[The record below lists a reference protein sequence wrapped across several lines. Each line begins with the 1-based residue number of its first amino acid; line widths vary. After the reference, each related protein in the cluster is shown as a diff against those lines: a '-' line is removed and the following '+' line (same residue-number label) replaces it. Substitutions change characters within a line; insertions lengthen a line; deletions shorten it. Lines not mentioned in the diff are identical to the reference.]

1 MIFNS
6 LTSIKKMTKNIDNKE
21 VQGIQA
27 PQINPLKWLEADL
40 WALIADESSGLSDL
54 ASFAKNLTHKNEE
67 KKLTK
72 HNLHIIKQDL
82 QDGWLVDFEWW
93 ERNGIHFW
101 FEVIWN
107 DIEPTLTPN
116 GDCII
121 PINFRYDSQRRT
133 KLLVIHI
140 KDENWENVY
149 SIPNWDNKYEIQ
161 IWKELWTY
169 SLSQDEKGFHLLI
182 NN

>member
-6 LTSIKKMTKNIDNKE
+6 LTTIKMTKKTDNKG

-54 ASFAKNLTHKNEE
+54 KSFSKNLTKNKSE

-72 HNLHIIKQDL
+72 HNLNLIKEDL
-82 QDGWLVDFEWW
+82 QDGWLVDFEAW
-93 ERNGIHFW
+93 ERNGKQFW
-101 FEVIWN
+101 FEVIGN

-133 KLLVIHI
+133 KLLILHI
-140 KDENWENVY
+140 EDVEGENIY
-149 SIPNWDNKYEIQ
+149 SIPDGANEYPIQ
-161 IWKELWTY
+161 IWKESWVYALH
-169 SLSQDEKGFHLLI
+169 QDEKGFHLMI
-182 NN
+182 K

>member
-1 MIFNS
+1 
-6 LTSIKKMTKNIDNKE
+6 MTNTKDNKE
-21 VQGIQA
+21 VQGIKTPQA
-27 PQINPLKWLEADL
+27 WMMQWLESDL
-40 WALIADESSGLSDL
+40 AALIADENSWLWDL
-54 ASFAKNLTHKNEE
+54 VSFSKNLTRNSTE

-72 HNLHIIKQDL
+72 HNLNLIKESL
-82 QDGWLVDFEWW
+82 QDGWLIDFEAWN
-93 ERNGIHFW
+93 RNWKQFW

-107 DIEPTLTPN
+107 DIEPTLTPT
-116 GDCII
+116 GDCLI

-140 KDENWENVY
+140 KDINWENEY

-161 IWKELWTY
+161 IWKESWTY
-169 SLSQDEKGFHLLI
+169 SLSQDKTGFHLLI